1 MKIKTIQFVIACL
14 PFLFA
19 CGNGSNKTINNK
31 AQDNQKVIIATIL
44 DSFNV
49 AAANADYER
58 YFAYY
63 ADDAIFI
70 GTDAT
75 ERWNKSEFMVWAKP
89 FFDKKRTWNFSAL
102 QRNVYLSED
111 GNMAWFDELLSTQ
124 MKICRGSG
132 VLIKQNQIW
141 KIQQYVLSTTI
152 PNNIIDTIVALK
164 SPLETPLIQELQ
176 KSPSR

>member
-1 MKIKTIQFVIACL
+1 MKIKSIQFVVACL

-19 CGNGSNKTINNK
+19 CGNGPNKTVNNK
-31 AQDNQKVIIATIL
+31 AQDNQKAIIAAIL

-49 AAANADYER
+49 AATNSDYER
-58 YFAYY
+58 YFSFY

-89 FFDKKRTWNFSAL
+89 FFDKKRTWNFITL

-111 GNMAWFDELLSTQ
+111 GNLAWFDELLNTQ

-132 VLIKQNQIW
+132 VLIKQNQNW

-152 PNNIIDTIVALK
+152 PNNIIDSVVALK

-176 KSPSR
+176 KSPSH